1 MNKQNGLAYDLSLF
15 EPEPTQKPTHNKH
28 SKPEENDSKV
38 IRLDAGQS
46 LKAQKRRRN
55 PFVILSVSLLTLV
68 VAAISSWIVYNNVV
82 INELNDKILTANGT
96 LANQD
101 NLQAQYQLK
110 IDRKLTTEIVQN
122 YAETKL
128 GMTKAKAA
136 QKEFV
141 SLTDGDQG

>member
-1 MNKQNGLAYDLSLF
+1 M
-15 EPEPTQKPTHNKH
+15 
-28 SKPEENDSKV
+28 
-38 IRLDAGQS
+38 
-46 LKAQKRRRN
+46 
-55 PFVILSVSLLTLV
+55 SLLTLV

-141 SLTDGDQG
+141 SLTDGDQGEVLRDDSKESILTKIGRFFGF